1 MDGTKAH
8 VEQMVEELSVDERLK
23 SSNVSEAEEM
33 IARKEELDQLR
44 RELVNKQNIAE
55 GKAQDLNIQT

>member
-1 MDGTKAH
+1 MEQKAH
-8 VEQMVEELSVDERLK
+8 VEQMVEELSGLNERLK

-33 IARKEELDQLR
+33 IARKGELDQLR

-55 GKAQDLNIQT
+55 GKARI